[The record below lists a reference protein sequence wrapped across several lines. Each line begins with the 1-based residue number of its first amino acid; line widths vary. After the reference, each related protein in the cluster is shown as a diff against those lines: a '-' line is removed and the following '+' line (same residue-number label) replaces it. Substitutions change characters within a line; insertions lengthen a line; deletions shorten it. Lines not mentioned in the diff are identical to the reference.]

1 MYIGRSLDERTGK
14 MINERKRPAN
24 QQRLLAVRTHRRKI
38 KGGKKVSSFIH
49 EANYYGATR
58 PVWINSRTIDEKRE
72 NKTFSKFSSAF
83 SAESLSLA
91 KRIFLGF
98 QLDIAMDVD
107 YILYKIGVV
116 GWYPVGI
123 YFYTLFMVCT
133 YCWQMMAHDYGK
145 WTPDFTCAV
154 SDRALCVF
162 SREDLHFTRSRTY
175 IDGINSILF
184 NIKAPTATHPRPS
197 N

>member
-1 MYIGRSLDERTGK
+1 MALVLSRTHIAARKRSKIIIQSIISSYLERRGPALRNVLGSAPILLRKIYNTILNDVYWAKPRRENGK

-72 NKTFSKFSSAF
+72 NKTFSKFSSVF

-91 KRIFLGF
+91 KRISLGF
-98 QLDIAMDVD
+98 Q
-107 YILYKIGVV
+107 
-116 GWYPVGI
+116 
-123 YFYTLFMVCT
+123 
-133 YCWQMMAHDYGK
+133 
-145 WTPDFTCAV
+145 
-154 SDRALCVF
+154 
-162 SREDLHFTRSRTY
+162 
-175 IDGINSILF
+175 
-184 NIKAPTATHPRPS
+184 
-197 N
+197 